1 MRLIQA
7 VIAIVFIVIAIAIFG
22 VTIINAKPT
31 RQAAS
36 VPVAASIE
44 VMQMMIDAKNLPIEQ
59 SDAL

>member
-31 RQAAS
+31 RQAAT
-36 VPVAASIE
+36 VPVEDSID
-44 VMQMMIDAKNLPIEQ
+44 VMQMMIDTKNLPIEQ
-59 SDAL
+59 FDAF